1 MRALAVSASGAEHR
15 LSDPQLAEL
24 TRRIAAGFHGRGV
37 GVGDVVLV
45 RLPKGPEWLCTMR
58 ALFRLGAIALPCVAQ
73 VTEADVADRMAAT
86 GAVAAILE
94 VGEIPLGDGPVPT
107 PELAPEA
114 PAFLIF
120 TSGTEGK
127 PKAAVHPRRYLEAN
141 RLQLER
147 WMGVRPGDRV
157 WCTAAPGW
165 SKSVRNVW
173 FPAELYGCETVLHA
187 GRFAPEERLE
197 LLQRLRPDVLC
208 MSPTEYRLCAKAATF
223 GDHDL
228 GGIREAV
235 AAGEALDGP
244 TLEHWRAAY
253 GITVRDG
260 YGQTECGAV
269 TGVLVGEEP
278 VPGSMGHAMPGVE
291 LEIVAG
297 ELCLRPATLPT
308 FFSGYLHDAAAT
320 EAKLAGGLWHTG
332 DMVDRDEQGRLWYRG
347 RADDVI
353 SSSGYRIGPGE
364 VEAALA
370 SHDAVLE
377 AAAVGLRD
385 PDRGEIVHA
394 DVVLQPSAQG
404 SDELRREL
412 QEHVRKVTAPYKY
425 PRSLRFVEALPRTS
439 TGKVRR
445 GVIRAALADSP
456 GGPGTT
462 AGDPPESG

>member
-1 MRALAVSASGAEHR
+1 MRALAVSATGEEHH

-24 TRRIAAGFHGRGV
+24 TRRIAAGLHARGI
-37 GVGDVVLV
+37 GAGDVVLV

-58 ALFRLGAIALPCVAQ
+58 AVFRLGAVALPCVEQ
-73 VTEADVADRMAAT
+73 VTDTEVAERVGTTGAKAVLLAVAD
-86 GAVAAILE
+86 
-94 VGEIPLGDGPVPT
+94 IPLADGP
-107 PELAPEA
+107 APA
-114 PAFLIF
+114 PDLDADQPAFLVF
-120 TSGTEGK
+120 TSGTEGR

-147 WMGVRPGDRV
+147 WMGVREGDRV

-187 GRFAPEERLE
+187 GRFAAAERLD
-197 LLQRLRPDVLC
+197 LLAHLQPKVLC
-208 MSPTEYRLCAKAATF
+208 MSPTEYRLCAKAPTF

-228 GGIREAV
+228 RGVREAV
-235 AAGEALDGP
+235 AAGEALDGA
-244 TLEHWRAAY
+244 TLARWREAY

-297 ELCLRPATLPT
+297 ELCLRPETLPT
-308 FFSGYLHDAAAT
+308 FFSGYLNDPAGTA
-320 EAKLAGGLWHTG
+320 AKLRDGLWHTG
-332 DMVDRDEQGRLWYRG
+332 DMVERDADGRLWYQG
-347 RADDVI
+347 RTDDVI

-364 VEAALA
+364 VESALA
-370 SHDAVLE
+370 SHPSVLE
-377 AAAVGLRD
+377 AAAVGLPD

-394 DVVLQPSAQG
+394 DVVLQPGCEPTDA
-404 SDELRREL
+404 LRRQL
-412 QEHVRKVTAPYKY
+412 QDHVRTVTAPYKY
-425 PRSLRFVEALPRTS
+425 PRSLRFVDELPRTA
-439 TGKVRR
+439 TGKLRR
-445 GVIRAALADSP
+445 GVIRADFISRQGS
-456 GGPGTT
+456 GG
-462 AGDPPESG
+462 AS

>member
-1 MRALAVSASGAEHR
+1 MRALTVSAAGEEHH

-24 TRRIAAGFHGRGV
+24 TLRIAAGLHGRGI
-37 GVGDVVLV
+37 GAGDVVLA

-58 ALFRLGAIALPCVAQ
+58 AIFRLGAVALPCVEQ
-73 VTEADVADRMAAT
+73 VSDAEVAERVAAT
-86 GAVAAILE
+86 DARLVLLAPDD
-94 VGEIPLGDGPVPT
+94 IPLAAGA
-107 PELAPEA
+107 APAPALDPDA

-120 TSGTEGK
+120 TSGTEGR

-141 RLQLER
+141 RLQIER
-147 WMGVRPGDRV
+147 WMGVRQHDRV

-173 FPAELYGCETVLHA
+173 FPAELYDCEAVLHA
-187 GRFAPEERLE
+187 GRFIAAERLD
-197 LLQRLRPDVLC
+197 LLARLQPNVLC
-208 MSPTEYRLCAKAATF
+208 MSPTEYRLCAKTATF

-235 AAGEALDGP
+235 AAGEALDAA
-244 TLEHWRAAY
+244 TLGRWREAY

-297 ELCLRPATLPT
+297 ELCLRPETLPT
-308 FFSGYLHDAAAT
+308 FFSGYLNDPAGTA
-320 EAKLAGGLWHTG
+320 AKLRDGLWHTG
-332 DMVDRDEQGRLWYRG
+332 DMVERDADGRLWYQG
-347 RADDVI
+347 RTDDVI

-364 VEAALA
+364 VESALA
-370 SHDAVLE
+370 SHPSVLE
-377 AAAVGLRD
+377 AAAVGLPD

-394 DVVLQPSAQG
+394 DVVLQPGCEPTDA
-404 SDELRREL
+404 LRRQL
-412 QEHVRKVTAPYKY
+412 QDHVRTVTAPYKY
-425 PRSLRFVEALPRTS
+425 PRSLRFVDELPRTA
-439 TGKVRR
+439 TGKLRR
-445 GVIRAALADSP
+445 GVIRADFISRQGS
-456 GGPGTT
+456 GG
-462 AGDPPESG
+462 AS